1 MAEVQFI
8 VGGLCYCC
16 FVIVI
21 MMAMMVIGMHDL
33 IIIIITNTKMNAHY
47 FVGVGVGVVEKG
59 FMMIFGLVL
68 FGDV

>member
-33 IIIIITNTKMNAHY
+33 IIIIITNTKMNARY
-47 FVGVGVGVVEKG
+47 FVSVRVVEKG
-59 FMMIFGLVL
+59 FMIILGLVL